1 MTTHSATGAARR
13 RHIIC
18 FGNPLHGDD
27 GFGPAVYDRLADRRW
42 PTGVRVSDAGTA
54 GPTAL
59 ALFDG
64 FDEIV
69 VVDASSPAGHPGRI
83 WRPTRDDVFAETSA
97 AGHGVG
103 VGHLLRNVEVVCDPP
118 PEISFVAVE
127 ASCVTPFRMG
137 LSDPVARA
145 IDAVVDLLV
154 RECGEVE
161 HG

>member
-1 MTTHSATGAARR
+1 MTEHSATGAARR
-13 RHIIC
+13 RHIVC

-27 GFGPAVYDRLADRRW
+27 GFGPAVYERLARRRW
-42 PTGVRVSDAGTA
+42 PPGVRVSDAGTA

-64 FDEIV
+64 YDEIV
-69 VVDASSPAGHPGRI
+69 VVDASSPAGSPGRI
-83 WRPTRDDVFAETSA
+83 WRPSRDEVFAEVST

-103 VGHLLRNVEVVCDPP
+103 VGHLLRNVEVVCDPV

-127 ASCVTPFRMG
+127 AADVTPFRMG
-137 LSDPVARA
+137 LSEPVFRA
-145 IDAVVDLLV
+145 VDTVVDLLL
-154 RECGEVE
+154 RDCGEVR